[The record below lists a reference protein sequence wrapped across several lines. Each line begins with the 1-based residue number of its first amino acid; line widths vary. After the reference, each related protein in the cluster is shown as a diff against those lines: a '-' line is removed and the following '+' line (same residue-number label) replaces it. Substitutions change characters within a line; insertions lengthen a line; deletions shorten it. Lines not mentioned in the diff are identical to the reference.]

1 MTYDTIIVGGGPA
14 GLTAAIYALRA
25 GMKTLLLEQVS
36 VGGQAALA
44 ASIENYPGLPPT
56 DGFSLSMSMYETAK
70 SLGLETKL
78 ERAVAIDPARKWV
91 TVTSGENYEG
101 RTLILC
107 MGARERELGLPNER
121 ALVGKGVS
129 YCATCDGN
137 FFRGKKVAVV
147 GGGDTA
153 VKDALYLQN
162 ICAEVALIHRRDSF
176 RATDLEVGKLNREKI
191 VFYLKHRVTE
201 LLEREG
207 RLSGVRLE
215 DGSEVPADGLF
226 VAVGRLP
233 NTGMLP
239 ESMLE
244 NGYVLTDEDMKTS
257 FPGVFAAG
265 DIRKKSLRQ
274 VVTAAGDGA
283 VAANSAIEYL
293 K

>member
-1 MTYDTIIVGGGPA
+1 MYDTILVGGGPA
-14 GLTAAIYALRA
+14 GLSAAIYALRA
-25 GMKTLLLEQVS
+25 GLKVLLLEQVS

-44 ASIENYPGLPPT
+44 SSIENYPGLAPT
-56 DGFSLSMSMYETAK
+56 DGFTLSMQMYETAK

-78 ERAVAIDPARKWV
+78 ERVVAIDPARKWV
-91 TVTSGENYEG
+91 TAASGENYEG

-137 FFRGKKVAVV
+137 FFRGRRVAVV

-153 VKDALYLQN
+153 IKDALYLQN
-162 ICAEVALIHRRDSF
+162 ICAEVSLIHRRDAF
-176 RATDLEVGKLNREKI
+176 RAPDLEVRKLDADKVRL
-191 VFYLKHRVTE
+191 YLRHRVTE
-201 LLEREG
+201 LLERDG

-215 DGSEVPADGLF
+215 DGSEISADGLF
-226 VAVGRLP
+226 VAVGRIP

-239 ESMLE
+239 ESMLD
-244 NGYVLTDEDMKTS
+244 NGYIVTDEEMKTS

-274 VVTAAGDGA
+274 VVTAAADGA